1 MQPTVGWAYT
11 HQSSIKSIS
20 HRHSYGPIESQQFF
34 ICGFLFS
41 GVFMLWQLD
50 NNNQLGRGIRSCSK
64 TPVFLFPNIDF
75 ALGISV
81 ALLSVAELVFVIQ
94 SR

>member
-1 MQPTVGWAYT
+1 
-11 HQSSIKSIS
+11 
-20 HRHSYGPIESQQFF
+20 
-34 ICGFLFS
+34 
-41 GVFMLWQLD
+41 MLWQLD